1 MENSRFSTNAW
12 LKLSK
17 KHSFYLPTWRPLKIS
32 PPKGELCSDDRSTV
46 VQTFTP
52 IDGTCAEISV
62 PGHIHIR
69 TKKELG
75 GPTADNIYDKTHT
88 SFVV

>member
-1 MENSRFSTNAW
+1 
-12 LKLSK
+12 L
-17 KHSFYLPTWRPLKIS
+17 
-32 PPKGELCSDDRSTV
+32 DDRSTV